1 LTEPGK
7 NLPVQPQ
14 EVQDIL
20 IWDFKKAEWVK
31 GFRKDIER
39 LPAVYEF
46 FWDSIAQGQTNR
58 APQHDTV
65 IDIEKA
71 SRVAVQADTTP
82 ADNTSTSVDIN
93 VMASIDEAVWDT
105 VPYAEM
111 NLGDAQVK
119 TMLVEPGPL
128 KIRLRLDENNT
139 GVAECRVKVKV
150 RE

>member
-1 LTEPGK
+1 LAK
-7 NLPVQPQ
+7 QPEQ
-14 EVQDIL
+14 PREVQDVL
-20 IWDFKKAEWVK
+20 VWDFKKLDWVK

-39 LPAVYEF
+39 LPEKYELD
-46 FWDSIAQGQTNR
+46 WDSIAQNQTNV
-58 APQHDTV
+58 APRNDQV
-65 IDIEKA
+65 IDIERA

-82 ADNTSTSVDIN
+82 SDNTSTSVDIN
-93 VMASIDEAVWDT
+93 VMASIDGVIWDT

-111 NLGDAQVK
+111 NLGDAQIK
-119 TMLVEPGPL
+119 TMLVEPGPF